1 MEDKL
6 FKSKIYGLRDIL
18 LIPIAIHP
26 ALSVSYFLV
35 TFIQSLF
42 STVMIVYATSYFI
55 ETATKVLNTEL
66 AVEVIYTSLA
76 YLLGIFAGG
85 NLLEHLLNLLEV
97 RIKISLE
104 TRLEPYLLERRSSLH
119 YRYIEDADT
128 WDLVER
134 LTEDMVVNLLDGN
147 KAFAII
153 FRNVAALLS
162 ILLFL
167 LSQVWWAALMIA
179 ILSIPL
185 FWFSMKIG
193 TKNYD
198 AWIEAWP
205 YERRYS
211 YYSDDILTSREA
223 TQERSLFNYTD
234 YVVEEYKKHFENARK
249 IQQQNYLKSRIATT
263 STGLLMTILAFF
275 ILVFLINKI
284 QHDFLNS
291 GTYIG
296 ITTSVFTLAATVGG
310 SLQDSMKRISY
321 AKNCMDDLNSF
332 LQLELQEGALTVP
345 DKDVP
350 VFETLAFQ
358 NVYFKYPHAN
368 NYTLKNLSFQLEAGK
383 HYAFVGR
390 NGSGKTTII
399 KLILRLY
406 DQYEGT
412 ILLNGKNLK
421 SYPLS
426 TLKSMFSVV
435 FQDFAKYQISIEDN
449 ILLGNVPI
457 SVKTRDVEHVV
468 KRVGFESDLKVLPKG
483 LETHVGKLSPDGID
497 LSGGQWQKIAMA
509 RSFISSAPIKILDEP
524 TAALDPLVESRI
536 YQDFETMTSGKTT
549 IFISHRLGSTKIAD
563 EILVIDGGSIFERG
577 SHKELM
583 ELKGLYNEMFESQR
597 RWYE

>member
-1 MEDKL
+1 M

>member
-18 LIPIAIHP
+18 LIPIAINP

>member
-1 MEDKL
+1 M

-18 LIPIAIHP
+18 LIPIAINP

>member
-1 MEDKL
+1 
-6 FKSKIYGLRDIL
+6 
-18 LIPIAIHP
+18 
-26 ALSVSYFLV
+26 
-35 TFIQSLF
+35 
-42 STVMIVYATSYFI
+42 
-55 ETATKVLNTEL
+55 
-66 AVEVIYTSLA
+66 
-76 YLLGIFAGG
+76 
-85 NLLEHLLNLLEV
+85 
-97 RIKISLE
+97 
-104 TRLEPYLLERRSSLH
+104 
-119 YRYIEDADT
+119 
-128 WDLVER
+128 
-134 LTEDMVVNLLDGN
+134 MVVNLLDGN